1 MNQQTSKFSINIL
14 VVIWRWAFWKGF
26 LIKVDYKTDTTK
38 LSWPLIEG
46 SRWLYRGAC
55 WQWFYCNSLI
65 LYKKLSFW
73 KMQLTTLSLSLCL
86 SVSLSLCLSLY
97 LSFVNCMKEEYH
109 IFFKNVTLLKTL
121 KTIKFLIIF
130 PTLNKSRI
138 AFYQCSRFAL
148 MTDVMNLEK
157 DIVDSNGRRIS
168 LHKIKSWKV

>member
-1 MNQQTSKFSINIL
+1 MTIKQTQPNL
-14 VVIWRWAFWKGF
+14 V
-26 LIKVDYKTDTTK
+26 D
-38 LSWPLIEG
+38 
-46 SRWLYRGAC
+46 RWLKVVVGC
-55 WQWFYCNSLI
+55 TEVLVDSGSTVILLFCIKNFLFGKCNSP
-65 LYKKLSFW
+65 
-73 KMQLTTLSLSLCL
+73 LSLCL

>member
-1 MNQQTSKFSINIL
+1 MTIKQTQPNL
-14 VVIWRWAFWKGF
+14 V
-26 LIKVDYKTDTTK
+26 D
-38 LSWPLIEG
+38 
-46 SRWLYRGAC
+46 RWLKVVVGC
-55 WQWFYCNSLI
+55 TEVLVDSGSTVILLFCIKNFLFGKCNSP
-65 LYKKLSFW
+65 LS
-73 KMQLTTLSLSLCL
+73 L
-86 SVSLSLCLSLY
+86 SVSLSLCLSISLSLSLY